1 MKVTNPRLFIWRYRV
16 LITVAA
22 VVLGFIAGL
31 SLPADWS
38 IDSKLNI
45 SIGGPDRGGNSNSNN
60 SKAKGLNEQKNQAHQ
75 KSNGKVVAETVKHIN
90 FSTPAQF
97 QGKILEEVQVKPEN
111 KVVALTFDDGPWPG
125 TTSEIL
131 NILKKN
137 NVKSTFFVVG
147 RNVSNYPQL
156 MAQIV
161 ADGHAVGNHTWS
173 HQYHNHSPASAA
185 SEIDKTYDII
195 YKTTGVKSSLF
206 RPPGGFLNNG
216 LVAAARQKKNGVIM
230 WSADS
235 SDWKGGRITVQRLMD
250 NVLNETQPGGIVL
263 MHDGG
268 GDRSNTV
275 KALPQLI
282 TKLREQGYKFV
293 TVSELLKMEV
303 KPSPPKP
310 ASASK
315 STPTTPVPKKPQPN
329 PVKHSE

>member
-1 MKVTNPRLFIWRYRV
+1 MNVTNPRLFIWRYRV

-22 VVLGFIAGL
+22 VVLGFLAGL

-38 IDSKLNI
+38 IDSKLNV
-45 SIGGPDRGGNSNSNN
+45 SVGGSERGGNSD
-60 SKAKGLNEQKNQAHQ
+60 SKVKGLSDKKNQDHQ
-75 KSNGKVVAETVKHIN
+75 KSNGKVVAETVKQIS
-90 FSTPAQF
+90 FTSPVQF
-97 QGKILEEVQVKPEN
+97 QSKTLNQVQVKPEN
-111 KVVALTFDDGPWPG
+111 KVVALTFDDGPWPV

-137 NVKSTFFVVG
+137 NAKATFFVVG

-156 MAQIV
+156 MGQIV
-161 ADGHAVGNHTWS
+161 ADGHGVGNHTWS
-173 HQYHNHSPASAA
+173 HEYHNHSPASAA
-185 SEIDKTYDII
+185 SEIDKTNDII
-195 YKTTGVKSSLF
+195 YKTTGVKTSLF
-206 RPPGGFLNNG
+206 RPPGGFLHNG
-216 LVAAARQKKNGVIM
+216 LVASAHQKKNAVIM

-235 SDWKGGRITVQRLMD
+235 SDWKGGRITVQRLTA
-250 NVLNETQPGGIVL
+250 NVLGETQPGGIVL

-268 GDRSNTV
+268 GDRSHTV
-275 KALPQLI
+275 KALPELI

-303 KPSPPKP
+303 KPSPAKP

-315 STPTTPVPKKPQPN
+315 STQPTPVPKKPQPN